1 MTDDAS
7 NGSSRFTAQVL
18 RPAHII
24 RTLCQMILGAGL
36 AIALILK
43 VYMLILTDHQC
54 AADAVSLGNA
64 IRCAGTLEIMSY
76 TLALAAGFELAYLLF
91 EDSDERAIR
100 PLLFGLS
107 AAFLFV
113 LSGLN
118 AGTANW
124 QLALTIVAIS
134 CTLFG
139 GFAFRH
145 FVFGSRANNAK
156 PDEKTDVHQD

>member
-1 MTDDAS
+1 MSDEIPTG
-7 NGSSRFTAQVL
+7 GSRYSTEILRTAQ
-18 RPAHII
+18 II
-24 RTLCQMILGAGL
+24 RTFCQMILGAGL
-36 AIALILK
+36 AVTLVLK
-43 VYMLILTDHQC
+43 VYMLVATDHQC
-54 AADAVSLGNA
+54 AADAISLGNA

-107 AAFLFV
+107 AAFLFT

-118 AGTANW
+118 TGTANW
-124 QLALTIVAIS
+124 QLALTILALS

-139 GFAFRH
+139 GLAFRH
-145 FVFGSRANNAK
+145 LVIGKRSKK
-156 PDEKTDVHQD
+156 PKADAES